1 MKQDLREL
9 FKAERAKKHQMK
21 EGHEARFN
29 ERLEAA
35 FPERKKSKFYIFG
48 IAASVLVIVALSM
61 VFIQQTRTEE
71 PIETVVIQNKEDL
84 QDAQGISL
92 GDLSPDLK
100 LVETY
105 YVNSINLELAQLDLS
120 AENKVVVDDFMG
132 RLGELNE
139 EYKALNIELNEVGP
153 NEQTIGALIKNLQLR
168 LQLLLKLKEKL
179 HQLKSTD
186 NETVTTNNA

>member
-9 FKAERAKKHQMK
+9 FEVERAKKHQMK
-21 EGHEARFN
+21 EGHEDRFN
-29 ERLEAA
+29 KRIEAA
-35 FPERKKSKFYIFG
+35 FPVPKKSKFYIFG
-48 IAASVLVIVALSM
+48 IAASVLVIVALGM

-84 QDAQGISL
+84 QQSQGISL

-120 AENKVVVDDFMG
+120 SENKVVVDDFMG

>member
-9 FKAERAKKHQMK
+9 FEAERAKKHKMK

-35 FPERKKSKFYIFG
+35 FPAPKKSKFYILG
-48 IAASVLVIVALSM
+48 IAASVVVLVALSF
-61 VFIQQTRTEE
+61 VFFRNHDVKE
-71 PIETVVIQNKEDL
+71 PIETVVIPKNQES
-84 QDAQGISL
+84 QGFSL
-92 GDLSPDLK
+92 GDVSPDLK

-105 YVNSINLELAQLDLS
+105 YVNSINLELASLEMSD
-120 AENKVVVDDFMG
+120 ENKVVVDDFIG

-139 EYKALNIELNEVGP
+139 EYKALNIELNEEGP

>member
-9 FKAERAKKHQMK
+9 FEAERAKKHKMK
-21 EGHEARFN
+21 EGHETRFN
-29 ERLEAA
+29 ARLAAA
-35 FPERKKSKFYIFG
+35 FPAPKKSKFYIFG
-48 IAASVLVIVALSM
+48 IAASVVVVVALSI
-61 VFIQQTRTEE
+61 VFFQNTGKED
-71 PIETVVIQNKEDL
+71 PIETVVIQNKGEL
-84 QDAQGISL
+84 PESQGFSL
-92 GDLSPDLK
+92 GDVSPDLK

-105 YVNSINLELAQLDLS
+105 YVNSINLELASLEMSD
-120 AENKVVVDDFMG
+120 ENKVVVDDFMG

-186 NETVTTNNA
+186 NETVTNNNA

>member
-9 FKAERAKKHQMK
+9 FEAERAKKHQMK
-21 EGHEARFN
+21 EGHEDRFN
-29 ERLEAA
+29 KRLEAA
-35 FPERKKSKFYIFG
+35 LPAPKKSRFYILG
-48 IAASVLVIVALSM
+48 IAASVVVIVALSM
-61 VFIQQTRTEE
+61 VFIQNSQTEE
-71 PIETVVIQNKEDL
+71 PTETVVIQNKED
-84 QDAQGISL
+84 QAESQGISL

-100 LVETY
+100 LVEAY

-120 AENKVVVDDFMG
+120 SENKVVVDDFMG

-139 EYKALNIELNEVGP
+139 EYKALNLELNQVGP